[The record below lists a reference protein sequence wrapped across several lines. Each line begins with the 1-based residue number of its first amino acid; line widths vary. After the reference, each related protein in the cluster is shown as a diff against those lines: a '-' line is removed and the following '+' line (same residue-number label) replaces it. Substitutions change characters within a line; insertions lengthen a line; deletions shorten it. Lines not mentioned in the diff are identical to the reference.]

1 MKPKHNVNKIVKKTK
16 NKPTVSMNEVNTSVL
31 VIDDEEMVRDNI
43 EDILV
48 PHVQSEE
55 QDNIND
61 AFDILFGSPKPLLV
75 ARTKCIPAF
84 TVDKASN
91 GMEGVKK
98 VQQAI
103 KKGHPYA
110 VIFLDMRMP
119 GWNGL
124 ETAVEI
130 RKYDAKAEIIFVTAY
145 SDRSIDEIVE
155 QAGQNVGYHC
165 KPYAPEEIIQL
176 ATKAV
181 TDYNKL
187 RNLEKLIGSIS
198 SIGLS
203 KNQLNSLLKNI
214 LEQLASSLDTDM
226 ALIGKLDK
234 ELNYEKILSIG
245 AIEERVNLDE
255 LTSRVKNIS
264 IEKDDVI
271 QLDDLVLA
279 RLDNYYVFAILQKQE
294 KLKTEKMYL
303 LMLFVQ
309 NAAQAIRNAEL
320 SEKLIQKEKL
330 SAVGQVIGM
339 VMHDLRAPINN
350 IKFMTEMMRDE
361 GEKNEYIDMI
371 DRSAEQASEIFEDFL
386 DFIKDIPVQK
396 NPVDAGKIIS
406 QAVDHAKLRNSSDGI
421 TIHSYV
427 PDGLFVQG
435 DESKLRRVI
444 SNLVNNAADVLH
456 DNSVAD
462 ATIHISAWID
472 DKNVMISIS
481 DNGPGIPKEIMS
493 TLFEPFVTQNKT
505 NGTGLGLAIVKQY
518 VNAHGGKITV
528 SNNKGALFTITL
540 PL

>member
-1 MKPKHNVNKIVKKTK
+1 
-16 NKPTVSMNEVNTSVL
+16 MNEVNTSVL

-48 PHVQSEE
+48 PHGKSEE
-55 QDNIND
+55 QSDID
-61 AFDILFGSPKPLLV
+61 SAFDILFGSPKPLLLT
-75 ARTKCIPAF
+75 RTKCIPAF

-98 VQQAI
+98 VRKAVES
-103 KKGHPYA
+103 GHPYA

-119 GWNGL
+119 GWSGL

-187 RNLEKLIGSIS
+187 RNLEKLIESIS

-214 LEQLASSLDTDM
+214 LEQLAGSLDTDM

-234 ELNYEKILSIG
+234 DLNYEKILSTG
-245 AIEERVNLDE
+245 AIEERVDVGQ
-255 LTSRVKNIS
+255 LTERVKKAS
-264 IEKDDVI
+264 IEKDEVV
-271 QLDDLVLA
+271 QLDEMVLA
-279 RLDNYYVFAILQKQE
+279 RLENYYVFALLQKQE

-303 LMLFVQ
+303 LKLFVQ

-320 SEKLIQKEKL
+320 NEKLIRKEKL

-339 VMHDLRAPINN
+339 VMHDLRTPIKN
-350 IKFMTEMMRDE
+350 IKFMTDIMRQE
-361 GEKNEYIDMI
+361 SAGNELIDMI
-371 DRSAEQASEIFEDFL
+371 DQSAEQASNIFEDFL
-386 DFIKDIPVQK
+386 DFLKEIPVQK
-396 NPVDAGKIIS
+396 ASVDLNKVVNEAMELAKIHEGWS
-406 QAVDHAKLRNSSDGI
+406 NI
-421 TIHSYV
+421 TIHSYL
-427 PDGLFVQG
+427 PDGQIIPG

-456 DNSVAD
+456 DHKIAD
-462 ATIHISAWID
+462 PTIHISGWVENKQLMLVIC
-472 DKNVMISIS
+472 
-481 DNGPGIPKEIMS
+481 DNGPGIPKDITG
-493 TLFEPFVTQNKT
+493 TLFEPFVTKNKRC
-505 NGTGLGLAIVKQY
+505 GTGLGLAIVKQY
-518 VNAHGGKITV
+518 VIAHGGKIAV
-528 SNNKGALFTITL
+528 SNNNGAIFTIAL

>member
-1 MKPKHNVNKIVKKTK
+1 MH
-16 NKPTVSMNEVNTSVL
+16 EVNTSVL

-48 PHVQSEE
+48 PRGQSEQQE
-55 QDNIND
+55 SIDD
-61 AFDILFGSPKPLLV
+61 AFDVLFGNTKPLLL

-98 VQQAI
+98 VKRAAEN
-103 KKGHPYA
+103 GHPYA

-145 SDRSIDEIVE
+145 SDRSIEEIVE

-187 RNLEKLIGSIS
+187 RNLEKLIESIS

-214 LEQLASSLDTDM
+214 LEQLAGSLDTDM

-234 ELNYEKILSIG
+234 DLNYEKILSIG
-245 AIEERVNLDE
+245 AVEEKVNLDE
-255 LTSRVKNIS
+255 LTSRVRKVTMGRD
-264 IEKDDVI
+264 EVI
-271 QLDDLVLA
+271 QLDDMVLA

-303 LMLFVQ
+303 LTLFVQ

-320 SEKLIQKEKL
+320 TEKLVRKEKL

-339 VMHDLRAPINN
+339 VMHDLRGPIKN
-350 IKFMTEMMRDE
+350 IQFMTDMMRE
-361 GEKNEYIDMI
+361 AGEQNELIDMI
-371 DRSAEQASEIFEDFL
+371 DQSAEQASDIFEDFL
-386 DFIKDIPVQK
+386 DFIREIPVQK
-396 NPVDAGKIIS
+396 APVDIGKVIS
-406 QAVDHAKLRNSSDGI
+406 EAIEQAKAKEGWPDILVHSDI
-421 TIHSYV
+421 PENMFI
-427 PDGLFVQG
+427 PG

-444 SNLVNNAADVLH
+444 SNLVNNAAEALNDHKVP
-456 DNSVAD
+456 D
-462 ATIHISAWID
+462 ATIHISGWTEGGSAMLAIC
-472 DKNVMISIS
+472 
-481 DNGPGIPKEIMS
+481 DNGPGIPREIMS
-493 TLFEPFVTQNKT
+493 TLFEPFVTKNK
-505 NGTGLGLAIVKQY
+505 NGGTGLGLAIVKQY
-518 VNAHGGKITV
+518 ISAHGGKITV
-528 SNNKGALFTITL
+528 SNNKGALFTIAL

>member
-1 MKPKHNVNKIVKKTK
+1 
-16 NKPTVSMNEVNTSVL
+16 MNEVNTSVL

-48 PHVQSEE
+48 PRNQSEE
-55 QDNIND
+55 QDNINS
-61 AFDILFGSPKPLLV
+61 AFDILFGSPKPLLLT
-75 ARTKCIPAF
+75 RTKCIPAF

-91 GMEGVKK
+91 GMDGVKK
-98 VQQAI
+98 VQEAI
-103 KKGHPYA
+103 KKGRPYA

-119 GWNGL
+119 GWSGL

-130 RKYDAKAEIIFVTAY
+130 RKYDVKAEIIFVTAY
-145 SDRSIDEIVE
+145 SDRSIEEIVE

-165 KPYAPEEIIQL
+165 KPYAPEEITQL

-187 RNLEKLIGSIS
+187 RNLEKLIESIS

-214 LEQLASSLDTDM
+214 LEQLAGSVDTDM

-234 ELNYEKILSIG
+234 HLNYEKILSIG
-245 AIEERVNLDE
+245 AIEEKVNLDE
-255 LTSRVKNIS
+255 LTLRVKNIT
-264 IEKDDVI
+264 IGKDEVV

-303 LMLFVQ
+303 LKLFVQ

-320 SEKLIQKEKL
+320 NEKLIRKEKL

-339 VMHDLRAPINN
+339 VMHDLRTPIKN
-350 IKFMTEMMRDE
+350 IKFMTDIMRRE
-361 GEKNEYIDMI
+361 RGEENELIDMI
-371 DRSAEQASEIFEDFL
+371 DQSAEQASCIFEDFL
-386 DFIKDIPVQK
+386 DFLKDIPVQK
-396 NPVDAGKIIS
+396 VPLDLNKVVNDAV
-406 QAVDHAKLRNSSDGI
+406 ALAKHHEGWANI
-421 TIHSYV
+421 AIHSYL
-427 PDGLFVQG
+427 PDGQIIHG

-444 SNLVNNAADVLH
+444 SNLINNAADVLH
-456 DNSVAD
+456 DQKIANP
-462 ATIHISAWID
+462 TINISGWVENKTLMLVIC
-472 DKNVMISIS
+472 
-481 DNGPGIPKEIMS
+481 DNGTGIPAEIMN
-493 TLFEPFVTQNKT
+493 TLFEPFVTKNKQA
-505 NGTGLGLAIVKQY
+505 GTGLGLAIVKQY
-518 VNAHGGKITV
+518 VHAHGGKINV
-528 SNNKGALFTITL
+528 SNNKGAIFTISL

>member
-1 MKPKHNVNKIVKKTK
+1 
-16 NKPTVSMNEVNTSVL
+16 MNEVNTSVL

-43 EDILV
+43 EDILM
-48 PHVQSEE
+48 PQGKSEE
-55 QDNIND
+55 QHNIDN
-61 AFDILFGSPKPLLV
+61 AFDILFGSPKPLLLT
-75 ARTKCIPAF
+75 RTKCIPAF

-98 VQQAI
+98 VKKAI
-103 KKGHPYA
+103 ENGHPYA

-119 GWNGL
+119 GWSGL

-145 SDRSIDEIVE
+145 SDRSIDDIVE

-187 RNLEKLIGSIS
+187 RNLEKLIESIS
-198 SIGLS
+198 SIGLN

-214 LEQLASSLDTDM
+214 LEQLAGSLDTDM

-234 ELNYEKILSIG
+234 DLNYENILSIG
-245 AIEERVNLDE
+245 AIEGRVDVDQLNE
-255 LTSRVKNIS
+255 RVKNADIA
-264 IEKDDVI
+264 KDEVI
-271 QLDDLVLA
+271 QLDELVLA
-279 RLDNYYVFAILQKQE
+279 RLENYYLFALLQKQE

-303 LMLFVQ
+303 LKLFVQ

-320 SEKLIQKEKL
+320 NEKLIRKEKL

-339 VMHDLRAPINN
+339 VMHDLRTPIKN
-350 IKFMTEMMRDE
+350 IKFMTDMMRQESE
-361 GEKNEYIDMI
+361 GNELIDMI
-371 DRSAEQASEIFEDFL
+371 DQSAEQASNIFEDFL
-386 DFIKDIPVQK
+386 DFLKEIPVQK
-396 NPVDAGKIIS
+396 VPVDLNKIVNEAIEL
-406 QAVDHAKLRNSSDGI
+406 AKTHEGWSNI
-421 TIHSYV
+421 TIHSYL
-427 PDGLFVQG
+427 PDGQIVPG

-456 DNSVAD
+456 DHKIAD
-462 ATIHISAWID
+462 STIHISGWVENKHLMLVIC
-472 DKNVMISIS
+472 
-481 DNGPGIPKEIMS
+481 DNGPGIPKDIMS
-493 TLFEPFVTQNKT
+493 TLFEPFVTKNKRC
-505 NGTGLGLAIVKQY
+505 GTGLGLAIVKQY
-518 VNAHGGKITV
+518 VSAHGGKIGV
-528 SNNKGALFTITL
+528 SNNNGAIFTITL